1 VKNLYDLS
9 RVEEVKQRL
18 LRLRPDSRRLWGKM
32 EVAQMMAHCS
42 AALEMATGLIRP
54 PRLLVGRLIG
64 WAIKPL
70 VLRDEEPMRR
80 NAPTAKAL
88 LAAPDCD
95 FAVEQ
100 KRLREL
106 IDCFA
111 AAGPA
116 GCTSHPHCI
125 FGRLTPQQ
133 WSVLM
138 YKHLDHHLRQFGV

>member
-70 VLRDEEPMRR
+70 VLRDEEPMRLSK
-80 NAPTAKAL
+80 NG
-88 LAAPDCD
+88 
-95 FAVEQ
+95 FAN
-100 KRLREL
+100 
-106 IDCFA
+106 
-111 AAGPA
+111 
-116 GCTSHPHCI
+116 
-125 FGRLTPQQ
+125 
-133 WSVLM
+133 
-138 YKHLDHHLRQFGV
+138 